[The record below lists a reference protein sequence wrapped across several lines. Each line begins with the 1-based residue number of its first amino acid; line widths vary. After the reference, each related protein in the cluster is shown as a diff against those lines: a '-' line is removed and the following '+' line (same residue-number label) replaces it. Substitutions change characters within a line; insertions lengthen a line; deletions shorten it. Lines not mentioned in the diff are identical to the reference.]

1 MTKESATLVE
11 AAFHIQIEYAQQ
23 KAKNARPVIAW
34 ITLQMYA
41 EMGGSNSGTT
51 SGFHGVMTNAASSHL
66 DKQ

>member
-34 ITLQMYA
+34 ITLQIYA
-41 EMGGSNSGTT
+41 EMGGSNSGMI
-51 SGFHGVMTNAASSHL
+51 SGFHSTMTNAASSHS